1 MNIFNFTIVLPG
13 RLALHLEHGDPLCEL
28 VWVDMGLEA
37 AQALLGLGISI
48 IMTGAGNRC
57 LHVCVRTG
65 HILILKYAVI
75 PFIVVA
81 M

>member
-1 MNIFNFTIVLPG
+1 M
-13 RLALHLEHGDPLCEL
+13 
-28 VWVDMGLEA
+28 EA
-37 AQALLGLGISI
+37 AEALLGLLDISI
-48 IMTGAGNRC
+48 VMTEAGNRC

-65 HILILKYAVI
+65 HILILKYAFI

>member
-1 MNIFNFTIVLPG
+1 M
-13 RLALHLEHGDPLCEL
+13 
-28 VWVDMGLEA
+28 EA
-37 AQALLGLGISI
+37 AEALLGLSISI
-48 IMTGAGNRC
+48 VMTEAGNRC

-65 HILILKYAVI
+65 HILILKYAFI

>member
-1 MNIFNFTIVLPG
+1 MDVG
-13 RLALHLEHGDPLCEL
+13 
-28 VWVDMGLEA
+28 VEA
-37 AQALLGLGISI
+37 AEALLGLGISI

-65 HILILKYAVI
+65 HILVLKYAFI